1 MTGTQSHESMAGT
14 LAAIEHLAW
23 LGRNISNDDLSRR
36 EALSVAFSAIEEH
49 ESELCWS
56 MIQGLQEIDGVKI
69 WGVTEP
75 SMKKHRAPT
84 VSFTHPSM
92 TAEQIGAALAEE
104 GIFAWAGNFY
114 ALELSETLGLEPEG
128 ALRVGLLHYNTK
140 EEVDRFI
147 KVLDG
152 ILG

>member
-36 EALSVAFSAIEEH
+36 EALSVAFSAIEIY

-69 WGVTEP
+69 WG
-75 SMKKHRAPT
+75 
-84 VSFTHPSM
+84 
-92 TAEQIGAALAEE
+92 
-104 GIFAWAGNFY
+104 
-114 ALELSETLGLEPEG
+114 GLIH
-128 ALRVGLLHYNTK
+128 L
-140 EEVDRFI
+140 
-147 KVLDG
+147 
-152 ILG
+152 